1 MRRLKNMLNTVSN
14 ITDNGSQGDCIIK
27 QLKEI
32 VEGSVN
38 KVYNTK
44 ELCEYLNVGKSVIDK
59 LRQQGEISYSKVGQ
73 TYVFT
78 QQDINDYLMRTKVK
92 YVG

>member
-1 MRRLKNMLNTVSN
+1 M
-14 ITDNGSQGDCIIK
+14 DNKIIYFKENGFQGDYILK
-27 QLKEI
+27 KLKEI
-32 VEGSVN
+32 MDGSMN

-44 ELCEYLNVGKSVIDK
+44 ELCQYLKVGKSVIDK
-59 LRQQGEISYSKVGQ
+59 MRQQGEISYSKVGQ

-78 QQDINDYLMRTKVK
+78 QEDVNDYLLRSKVK

>member
-1 MRRLKNMLNTVSN
+1 MNNRYK
-14 ITDNGSQGDCIIK
+14 ITENESQGDFILK
-27 QLKEI
+27 QLKEV
-32 VEGSVN
+32 VEGSMN

-44 ELCEYLNVGKSVIDK
+44 ELCKYLNVGKSVIDK

-78 QQDINDYLMRTKVK
+78 QQDVNDLLNRIRVN

>member
-1 MRRLKNMLNTVSN
+1 MNNRYK
-14 ITDNGSQGDCIIK
+14 ITENESQGDFILK
-27 QLKEI
+27 QLKEV
-32 VEGSVN
+32 VEGSMN

-44 ELCEYLNVGKSVIDK
+44 ELCKYLNVGKSVIDK

-78 QQDINDYLMRTKVK
+78 QQDVNDLLNRNRVN

>member
-1 MRRLKNMLNTVSN
+1 MYQNEIKK
-14 ITDNGSQGDCIIK
+14 NGSQGDYILGK
-27 QLKEI
+27 LKEI
-32 VEGSVN
+32 VEGSMN

-44 ELCEYLNVGKSVIDK
+44 ELCQYLKVGKSVIDK
-59 LRQQGEISYSKVGQ
+59 MRQQGEISYSKVGQ

-78 QQDINDYLMRTKVK
+78 QQDVNDYLLRNKVK

>member
-1 MRRLKNMLNTVSN
+1 MCNNETNFKE
-14 ITDNGSQGDCIIK
+14 NGFQGDYILK
-27 QLKEI
+27 KLKEI
-32 VEGSVN
+32 MDGSMN

-44 ELCEYLNVGKSVIDK
+44 ELCQYLKVGKSVIDK
-59 LRQQGEISYSKVGQ
+59 MRQQGEISYSKVGQ

-78 QQDINDYLMRTKVK
+78 QEDVNDYLLRSKVK